1 MEKRIEFRNAELSY
15 RDEGKGLPVIL
26 LHGFAETS
34 SIWKNQANY
43 LNKFCRVIIPD
54 LPGSGKSALT
64 KSAAGNL
71 NIDDLAEA
79 VHSITEKENIEQC
92 VMLGHSMGGYV
103 TLAFAEKFASK
114 LKAFGFVHSTAFADS
129 EEKKQNR
136 LKGIAMIEQYGSYA
150 FLKTS
155 LPGLFS
161 SAFKKEKP
169 GIVSKLI
176 DEGEKFKTKNLQQY
190 YYAMMQR
197 PDRTSVLRNN
207 KLPVLFVMGT
217 EDNAA
222 PLNDVLKQAHLPETA
237 YIHIIRNSGH
247 MSMLE
252 EPLKLNRILK
262 EFVHAFD

>member
-1 MEKRIEFRNAELSY
+1 MEKKVEYRNAALTY
-15 RDEGKGLPVIL
+15 YDQGKGLPVFL

-34 SIWKNQANY
+34 SVWKNQINQ
-43 LNKFCRVIIPD
+43 LNKFCRVIVPD
-54 LPGSGKSALT
+54 LSGSGRSELFKLDSEYLR
-64 KSAAGNL
+64 
-71 NIDDLAEA
+71 IDELADA
-79 VHSITEKENIEQC
+79 VHSILKKENIGQC
-92 VMLGHSMGGYV
+92 IMLGHSMGGYV
-103 TLAFAEKFASK
+103 TLAFAEKFPNK
-114 LKAFGFVHSTAFADS
+114 LKAFGFVHSTAFADG

-136 LKGIAMIEQYGSYA
+136 LKGIGMIEEYGSYA

-161 SAFKKEKP
+161 SAFKKKKP
-169 GIVSKLI
+169 AVVSKLI
-176 DEGEKFKTKNLQQY
+176 NEGKNFEAKNLQQY
-190 YYAMMQR
+190 YYAMMHR
-197 PDRTSVLRNN
+197 PDRTDVLRNN

-222 PLNDVLKQAHLPETA
+222 PLNDVLKQTHLPETA

-262 EFVHAFD
+262 EFVHAFN